1 MLAPKYFRGSG
12 LESISNFSQEM
23 KYSSRLR
30 YALGAPWPRVRRKWQ
45 KGLGR
50 DAALPSRDSNSE
62 PRKYSGEQLS
72 GLVSE
77 L

>member
-30 YALGAPWPRVRRKWQ
+30 YALGAPLATRSKKMAKKV
-45 KGLGR
+45 L
-50 DAALPSRDSNSE
+50 AAT
-62 PRKYSGEQLS
+62 
-72 GLVSE
+72 
-77 L
+77 